1 MTFGI
6 LEMLVGFAIPEW
18 VLVRWTEDGVAIFV
32 ANNISSWFA
41 LYVRQDFE
49 VRRRHR
55 DSMDLTFS
63 DMGHLSW
70 LSPNTYNPN
79 YGRCIARPH
88 VRCAA
93 LLIPLALSNTAYSD
107 YRLLTFSITISSDQC
122 LFLLI

>member
-18 VLVRWTEDGVAIFV
+18 LLVRWTEDGVAIFV

-70 LSPNTYNPN
+70 LSPNTSTQIMVAVSL
-79 YGRCIARPH
+79 GLMF
-88 VRCAA
+88 VA
-93 LLIPLALSNTAYSD
+93 LH
-107 YRLLTFSITISSDQC
+107 C
-122 LFLLI
+122 